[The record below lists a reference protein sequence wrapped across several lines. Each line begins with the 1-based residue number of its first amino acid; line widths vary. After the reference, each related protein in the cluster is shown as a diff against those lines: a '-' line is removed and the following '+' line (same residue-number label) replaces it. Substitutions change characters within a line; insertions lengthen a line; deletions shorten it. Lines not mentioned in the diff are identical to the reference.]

1 MKLTRTPILL
11 LITVAAL
18 LVSIPA
24 IVSAQQG
31 TVPPHQFA
39 GRASIDGQVAPVGTT
54 VQALTNGRVA
64 VSAKVT
70 PLSAAGINY
79 ILKVPQPT
87 GGLAVTFTVN
97 GHDANET
104 ATWKQGGTDYPFS
117 LTASSTA
124 VPPTQEAPPTAAP
137 TARPT
142 VIRGATGPRGPEGP
156 EGPQG
161 PPGEP
166 GAAGAPGPRGIPGAD
181 GAPGMDGAPGAQ
193 GERGADGAPGP
204 QGEPGPQGPQGSQGL
219 QGAAGPA
226 GPQGTPGMQGAQ
238 GASGGF
244 LIAIIALVVA
254 FLALLT
260 VIARWIWELQAS

>member
-1 MKLTRTPILL
+1 MKLFRTPILL
-11 LITVAAL
+11 AIAIAAT

-24 IVSAQQG
+24 IVSAQE
-31 TVPPHQFA
+31 PPPNRFY
-39 GRASIDGQVAPVGTT
+39 GSVTIDGRPAPVGT
-54 VQALTNGRVA
+54 V
-64 VSAKVT
+64 VSAWANGQQSATVITTTLGKYPTLEVRRLSPGT
-70 PLSAAGINY
+70 PI
-79 ILKVPQPT
+79 
-87 GGLAVTFTVN
+87 TFRVN
-97 GHDANET
+97 EVDANET
-104 ATWKQGGTDYPFS
+104 ANWRQGGIVPLN

-124 VPPTQEAPPTAAP
+124 VPPTQEATPTPSP
-137 TARPT
+137 TARPTT
-142 VIRGATGPRGPEGP
+142 VIRGATGPRGP

-181 GAPGMDGAPGAQ
+181 GAPGMDGAPGPQ
-193 GERGADGAPGP
+193 GERGSDGAPGP
-204 QGEPGPQGPQGSQGL
+204 QGEPGPQGPQGPQGL